1 MFCHLFPHKDDVS
14 IYGGPQR
21 VQQHNNLQVL
31 HDWRGQAGGSKE
43 AKSQSFGGLIVFQCA
58 HNRNKTAERRQ
69 EESINQQISEYSSF
83 HLRK

>member
-14 IYGGPQR
+14 IYDGPQH

-43 AKSQSFGGLIVFQCA
+43 AKSQSFGGLIVFQ
-58 HNRNKTAERRQ
+58 
-69 EESINQQISEYSSF
+69 
-83 HLRK
+83 